1 MAQSSDYHTGNQAAQ
16 AGEQS
21 SHDIDTGQAL
31 LSLVQDVFGDVPDD
45 EWRKL
50 PSDLAYQ
57 HDHYLYGTPH
67 KP

>member
-1 MAQSSDYHTGNQAAQ
+1 MTHPSDYPLGKQTLQAS
-16 AGEQS
+16 EQS
-21 SHDIDTGQAL
+21 SHDTHTGQAL

-45 EWRKL
+45 IWDKL

-57 HDHYLYGTPH
+57 HDHYLYGTPR